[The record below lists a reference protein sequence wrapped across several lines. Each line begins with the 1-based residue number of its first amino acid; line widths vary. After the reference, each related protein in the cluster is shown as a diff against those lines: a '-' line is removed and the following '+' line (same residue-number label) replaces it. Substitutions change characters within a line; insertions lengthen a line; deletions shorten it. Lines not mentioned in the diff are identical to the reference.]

1 MIHRFILVV
10 GVVLA
15 APAPAFAHSPI
26 EGMNDFY
33 NGVLHPALV
42 PSQLMLLIALGLYLG
57 QRDVAQ
63 NQPPIASFLVA
74 AALGLMVTGFT
85 PIVDLQ
91 LPVLATTIVVG
102 ALVAADWQ
110 WGRLGRMALGL
121 VAGLLLGLDSA
132 QESLTGLTRLV
143 ALFGCYIGMTL
154 LLIFPM
160 ALADRFNQQEWQRI
174 GVRVVGSWLVAAGVM
189 VVAFLSR
196 SA

>member
-15 APAPAFAHSPI
+15 APARAFAHSPI

-63 NQPPIASFLVA
+63 NQAPIASFLVA

-85 PIVDLQ
+85 PVVDLQ

-132 QESLTGLTRLV
+132 QASLTGLTRLV

-174 GVRVVGSWLVAAGVM
+174 GVRVTGSWLVAAGVM